1 MKDLSKNLW
10 CFILLILWPII
21 STGCLKH
28 VSLPSGN
35 SRPSGIERHG
45 PSSTSSVFPSGAPSS
60 GGASSGASSV
70 LLLAQAQ
77 FRTEKGA
84 DGKDLSVP
92 GAAKLTLVTKT
103 PNGWESSLLEDPESN
118 VFHKAMWFSP
128 APGAGGPG
136 ILTIGGNAARLKL
149 WHREAGKWK
158 GTTLWGPTFG
168 GEQNRL
174 RDIEVGDV
182 TGDGVEDLVVATHDQ
197 GVVGVLQW
205 KNGAWDVTELN
216 RTADT
221 FVHEIKIGDVN
232 GDGRQE
238 FFATPSE
245 PNRLDGTPQ
254 PGKIIMYRFD
264 GERFA
269 VSTVEEFPDRH
280 VKEILVADVSG
291 SGHPDLFSAVEGE
304 MAMVQGQPTLLDSV
318 KIKQYRWF
326 GADKASGGE
335 SGGEAKGEAEGEVSG
350 DGDGVAGDTVSGGKV
365 SRGRFLGKVIADL
378 PDMLCRNLT
387 VGDVDGDGSIDIVAS
402 TMRSGVWI
410 LRQKPQGDKQHGD
423 KQHRDKQHR
432 EREEAKWDE
441 ANWEKTKWEK
451 TLIDAQSSSFEHA
464 TLIADLNH
472 DGKNEI
478 YVASDDQHFLRRYQ
492 WDGKTFHR
500 DNLVPLQPDDLTFG
514 LTSCP
519 PFP

>member
-28 VSLPSGN
+28 ASLPSGN
-35 SRPSGIERHG
+35 SRPSGIERQG
-45 PSSTSSVFPSGAPSS
+45 LSSTSSVFPSGGASGAPSGAPSS
-60 GGASSGASSV
+60 GGASV

-84 DGKDLSVP
+84 EGKDLSVP
-92 GAAKLTLVTKT
+92 GAAKLTLVTRT
-103 PNGWESSLLEDPESN
+103 PNGWENSLLEDPESN
-118 VFHKAMWFSP
+118 VFHKALWFSP
-128 APGAGGPG
+128 PPGAGDPG

-158 GTTLWGPTFG
+158 GATLWGPTFG

-182 TGDGVEDLVVATHDQ
+182 TGDGVEDLVIATHDQ
-197 GVVGVLQW
+197 GVVAVLQW

-221 FVHEIKIGDVN
+221 FVHEIEIGDVN

-291 SGHPDLFSAVEGE
+291 SGHPDLFAAVEGE

-318 KIKQYRWF
+318 KVKQYRWF
-326 GADKASGGE
+326 GADNASEGK
-335 SGGEAKGEAEGEVSG
+335 SGGEVSG
-350 DGDGVAGDTVSGGKV
+350 DGDKVPGDTVSNSKVSGGKV

-402 TMRSGVWI
+402 TMRSGIWI
-410 LRQKPQGDKQHGD
+410 LRQKPQGDKPQG
-423 KQHRDKQHR
+423 DKQHR
-432 EREEAKWDE
+432 ERDEAKWDE
-441 ANWEKTKWEK
+441 AKWEK